1 MNGRA
6 DQADVNDEG
15 DAVFRARLTS
25 EEWSDLQRRGRQHI
39 VRTDEVLYSEGDTTK
54 DVAVINRGWAKVIT
68 RDVGG
73 HTSLLAVRGPGDVVG
88 EMACLGRMPRSAEVH
103 ALGELE
109 VLRFTH
115 HDFVTLLRE
124 QPGIPIVLLG
134 VLASRLR
141 HADQWRA
148 RCGSWSVEQRLTTLL
163 IELMDIYLPKADS
176 NGSVS
181 LPFSQEELGGFIGG
195 SRKSVSRALYDLRRD
210 GVVQTDRRNLRVL
223 TPAELRRRA
232 GQLPT

>member
-1 MNGRA
+1 MNGLT
-6 DQADVNDEG
+6 DQVGERDEG
-15 DAVFRARLTS
+15 GSMFRECITA
-25 EEWSDLQRRGRQHI
+25 EEWSDLRRRGRQHI
-39 VRTDEVLYSEGDTTK
+39 VRADELLYIEGDLTK

-88 EMACLGRMPRSAEVH
+88 EMAALGHMPRSAEVQ
-103 ALGELE
+103 ALTELE
-109 VLRFTH
+109 VLRFTY
-115 HDFVTLLRE
+115 HDFMTLLR
-124 QPGIPIVLLG
+124 QRPGISIALLG
-134 VLASRLR
+134 VLANRLK

-163 IELMDIYLPKADS
+163 TELMDIYQPKINI

-210 GVVQTDRRNLRVL
+210 GVVQTSRRNLRVL
-223 TPAELRRRA
+223 VPAELRRRA
-232 GQLPT
+232 GQPLT